1 MTDYGCGRCDCH
13 HEMVDFQ
20 AEKKAALQFWGDAP
34 SESSTNAD

>member
-1 MTDYGCGRCDCH
+1 MAAADVIAITKCR
-13 HEMVDFQ
+13 FQ

>member
-1 MTDYGCGRCDCH
+1 LEKLIVNSAVRHRNGR
-13 HEMVDFQ
+13 FQ